1 MAAGAGV
8 DVTLGGASVGA
19 AVAGVA
25 AAVEG
30 VDVPVAVDCVAEG
43 VLGPSLLQDAAA
55 TSITSSMPA
64 QRNLRGVGV
73 LVMTATLT
81 YSPPSSNNATASAAI
96 ASPAPISPRR
106 SFVVALMFTADA
118 SPRQRLAHRG
128 DVRAQARALGDNRG
142 VDVDDAE
149 ALRRHRRG
157 HRAAGGGLSHKG
169 RGGRRVDYRRS
180 NSWRRL

>member
-64 QRNLRGVGV
+64 QRNLR
-73 LVMTATLT
+73 
-81 YSPPSSNNATASAAI
+81 
-96 ASPAPISPRR
+96 
-106 SFVVALMFTADA
+106 
-118 SPRQRLAHRG
+118 
-128 DVRAQARALGDNRG
+128 
-142 VDVDDAE
+142 
-149 ALRRHRRG
+149 
-157 HRAAGGGLSHKG
+157 
-169 RGGRRVDYRRS
+169 
-180 NSWRRL
+180 